1 MRRIV
6 FINRFFF
13 PDHSANSQML
23 SDLAF
28 HLAAS
33 GKKVG
38 VITSRQRYADPAARL
53 AARET
58 VQGVEVHRVPTTRY
72 GRSAL
77 SGRALD
83 YLSFYVSASKAALEL
98 VDRGDILVAK
108 TDPPLMSVV
117 AQQVVRRRRG
127 RLVNWLQDVYPE
139 VATELGVRLLRGPI
153 GRGFKSMRDSSLR
166 AAVANVV
173 LGDRMAQRIVACGVP
188 PAQIRVIPNWGDDDV
203 ISPVAPDAN
212 PLRRQWGLQDKFV
225 VGYSGN
231 LGRAHEFET
240 LLGAAEV
247 LKAHRNIVFL
257 FIGDGFHLEEV
268 VRSVKQRGLTEN
280 FMFQPYQDRSLLKF
294 SLSVPDIHWIS
305 LRPEVEGLIVPC
317 KIYGVLAAGRPVIS
331 ITSEDGEIA
340 RLVDQHQCGIVIK
353 PGDSKGLADAV
364 VGLARDR
371 QHCARLGQL
380 GRAALDAHFTR
391 QHGFDH
397 WTKLL
402 EEIA

>member
-98 VDRGDILVAK
+98 VDRDDILVAK

>member
-6 FINRFFF
+6 FVNRFFF

-33 GKKVG
+33 GKNVS
-38 VITSRQRYADPAARL
+38 VITSRQRYGDPAAGL
-53 AARET
+53 PASET
-58 VQGVEVHRVPTTRY
+58 VRGVEVHRVPTTGY
-72 GRSAL
+72 GRAAL

-83 YLSFYVSASKAALEL
+83 YLSFYVSASKTALEL
-98 VDRGDILVAK
+98 VDQGDILVAK
-108 TDPPLMSVV
+108 TDPPLMSVL

-139 VATELGVRLLRGPI
+139 VAAELGVRFLRGPL
-153 GRGFKSMRDSSLR
+153 GHGFKSMRDSSLR
-166 AAVANVV
+166 AAAANVV
-173 LGDRMAQRIVACGVP
+173 LGDRMAQRIIACGVP
-188 PAQIRVIPNWGDDDV
+188 QSQIRVIPNWGDDDV
-203 ISPVAPDAN
+203 ISPVTPEAN
-212 PLRRQWGLQDKFV
+212 PLRQQWGLHDKFV

-231 LGRAHEFET
+231 LGRAHEFDT
-240 LLGAAEV
+240 LLGAAAQ
-247 LKAHRNIVFL
+247 LKVDRNIVFL
-257 FIGDGFHLEEV
+257 FIGDGFHLAKLA
-268 VRSVKQRGLTEN
+268 RSVSERGLTET
-280 FMFQPYQDRSLLKF
+280 FMFQPYQDRSLLKL

-305 LRPEVEGLIVPC
+305 LRPEVEGLIVPS

-340 RLVDQHQCGIVIK
+340 TLVDQYQCGIVIK
-353 PGDSKGLADAV
+353 PGDSKGLADALV
-364 VGLARDR
+364 SLARDR
-371 QHCARLGQL
+371 GRCARLGQL

-402 EEIA
+402 EEIT